1 METYWLKDTPYL
13 TGSEM
18 TIADLSAAC
27 ELAQTTACAI
37 FSEYPAKYP
46 KVYAWLGRM
55 LVVPEMKAI
64 HDKVL
69 PKLAQFL
76 KSIDDQAKL

>member
-1 METYWLKDTPYL
+1 METYWLKDTQFI

-27 ELAQTTACAI
+27 ELAQTTACAL
-37 FSEYPAKYP
+37 FAEYPKKYP
-46 KVYAWLGRM
+46 KVYAWLDRM
-55 LVVPEMKAI
+55 LAVPEIKEI

-76 KSIDDQAKL
+76 KTVDD